1 MTFHLAHLSDAHI
14 GPLPVATYRELF
26 SKRITGF
33 TNWNR
38 HRSRIHNMPMLG
50 SIVADLRA
58 HHPDHIAM
66 TGDILNLGLAAEFL
80 AARRWLESVGT
91 PEQVSFTPGNHDAY
105 TPACTRLLRHTFAP
119 YTSDQPVL
127 EAHFPYMRRRGP
139 VALIGLGSG
148 VPTAPFLATGTVGQR
163 QAREFEALLLA
174 AREEG
179 LVRVVL
185 IHHPPWRRGAKPGRH
200 LTDAARIEAIIARS
214 GAELVLHGHNH
225 RQQVHF
231 MAGPRG
237 PVPCIGVASAS
248 AIPGSASH
256 RAAWHMFAI
265 DGTGTDA
272 RITATARGL
281 LANGVGIGDL
291 GQIDLDASR
300 GERGEIGVLQ
310 AGGMT

>member
-1 MTFHLAHLSDAHI
+1 MTFHLAHISDAHI

-38 HRSRIHNMPMLG
+38 HRSRIHNMAMLG
-50 SIVADLRA
+50 SIVEDLRA
-58 HHPDHIAM
+58 HNPDHIAM
-66 TGDILNLGLAAEFL
+66 TGDILNLGLAAEFV
-80 AARRWLESVGT
+80 AARQWLDSLGT

-105 TPACTRLLRHTFAP
+105 TPACTRLLRQTFAP
-119 YTSDQPVL
+119 FTSDQPL
-127 EAHFPYMRRRGP
+127 RDAHFPYLRRRGP

-163 QAREFEALLLA
+163 QAKEFEALLLA
-174 AREEG
+174 AKQEG

-185 IHHPPWRRGAKPGRH
+185 IHHPPWRNGAKPGRH
-200 LTDAARIEAIIARS
+200 LTDASRIEAIIARS

-231 MAGPRG
+231 MKGPLG

-248 AIPGSASH
+248 AIPGSPSH

-265 DGTGTDA
+265 EGAGITA
-272 RITATARGL
+272 RITASARGL
-281 LANGVGIGDL
+281 LADGSGVGDL
-291 GQIDLDASR
+291 GPIELTPSR
-300 GERGEIGVLQ
+300 SEQGQGEALPVGDV
-310 AGGMT
+310 A